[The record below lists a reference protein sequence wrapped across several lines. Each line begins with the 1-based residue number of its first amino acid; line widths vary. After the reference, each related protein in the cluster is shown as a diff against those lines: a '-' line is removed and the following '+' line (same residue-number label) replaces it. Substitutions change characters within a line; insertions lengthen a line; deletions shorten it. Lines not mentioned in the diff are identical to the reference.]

1 MSQRVFS
8 NNGMKVLTGWD
19 RILHYFFLVIEDE
32 SAEDEYIFTNLDR
45 LDPGMSL
52 QEIKQTLDRFKIK
65 APESLFDDLMQ
76 DKDSNLGNY
85 FFNYDTKID

>member
-32 SAEDEYIFTNLDR
+32 SLDDEYIFTNLDR

-52 QEIKQTLDRFKIK
+52 LEIKQTLDKFSII
-65 APESLFDDLMQ
+65 PPDSLFDDLVK
-76 DKDSNLGNY
+76 DKESNLGNY
-85 FFNYDTKID
+85 FFNYDG